1 MVAPGISG
9 SHNVIFNACLKEG
22 CNPQKWKSA
31 IITLVHKGGN
41 DDVTSNY
48 RPVSMLPVVVKVLE
62 RLIHQQLYDY
72 LQENKILDPAQFGF
86 RPRHSTQDALVNL
99 AEDWRDALDKDML
112 VGSVFIDLSKAFDMV
127 NHRITLRKL
136 VKYGIQGGEL
146 EWFRNYV
153 SCRKKGYAWMGQG
166 VIGQR

>member
-9 SHNVIFNACLKEG
+9 SLTVIFNACLKEG
-22 CNPQKWKSA
+22 CNPQEWKSA

-41 DDVTSNY
+41 DNVTSNY

-62 RLIHQQLYDY
+62 RLIHHQLYDY

-86 RPRHSTQDALVNL
+86 QPRHSTQDALVNL
-99 AEDWRDALDKDML
+99 VEDWRDALDKDML